1 MYIIVILLIIVLI
14 FIFRR
19 KLYEM
24 YKNTK
29 TRTIVIILSTSIIMG
44 AGIIALALGAGGDL
58 FGDNDPKSKL
68 TIPQFNAIILPK
80 LVSKLEGCG
89 GKKLD
94 DDGNVVDPLI
104 GKTHPWNFLTESQTL
119 QPEISKYPGKKTDIL
134 YRTEGNNNTR
144 GKPLSELNT
153 YKVPLDAC
161 NYERRAWVGE
171 GGHKESP
178 TTFTNKTKCTLK
190 YDQPPFRVY
199 DCNVEGDDYD
209 NKYEHT
215 LWDTFT
221 RRTINNL
228 NDNQYRYKSSFWP
241 KTHIEVLGTPKIS
254 PTFNIATELG
264 RDVFTNE
271 RNKLKTKISL
281 VTDLSWESYFH
292 DILDESSPGPRG
304 EYFLNSIDSKD
315 KINLNLAL
323 DVIRWPGSNR
333 GWAQRD
339 LLTRM
344 RYEDVG
350 KVLTYK
356 EHREKA
362 GIGVE
367 GGYKITL
374 RTDGDSSKPESS
386 GNVRTFDKFT
396 KGQIYIFYK
405 SNVKYTNFNK
415 KTDREVTGN
424 FWYFITVTGK
434 ENKVKANSEIS
445 SIVPYG
451 HTDRMIVDTDAEKG
465 ASFGDTDSD
474 ISDYSHYKNSLGQT
488 KYDFKDRLNSIMKT
502 HNSAAYAIKVNER
515 HSDSGIGFEL
525 VGSVFETGDRRDYQV
540 YYKPDPV
547 GTNIELKW
555 EK

>member
-1 MYIIVILLIIVLI
+1 MAQISYSDKFNNTIKTSYKEPSKKFFQDQSQDFEPGGMI
-14 FIFRR
+14 FHS
-19 KLYEM
+19 
-24 YKNTK
+24 YKGTK
-29 TRTIVIILSTSIIMG
+29 IKGKESNHLRPLKIDSSITDG
-44 AGIIALALGAGGDL
+44 
-58 FGDNDPKSKL
+58 
-68 TIPQFNAIILPK
+68 NAITLNSLSEDVLKKNITYSDCNRDRKHVLK
-80 LVSKLEGCG
+80 LQSTIGKLRNKSPQTTEITTKISELEGHLVNANDA
-89 GKKLD
+89 LD
-94 DDGNVVDPLI
+94 
-104 GKTHPWNFLTESQTL
+104 S
-119 QPEISKYPGKKTDIL
+119 
-134 YRTEGNNNTR
+134 
-144 GKPLSELNT
+144 
-153 YKVPLDAC
+153 C